1 MFKTTSVD
9 KCSSNLV
16 SPMNELIEIPI
27 TKMSFYDTLDINHRD
42 HIIKLQDLI
51 EMRLLLIDKINEG
64 YSEKTNPLIV
74 DENGK

>member
-64 YSEKTNPLIV
+64 YSEKINPLIV